1 MLKAMMELISN
12 ALGIFSNWF
21 RWKSSGVAQ
30 HDAAEKRVSQQEAA
44 ILERRSAVNRA
55 VHEGD
60 AATVNRIIGGFAIL
74 FAMVLFAAMLDF
86 CCGCSTTAPQSR
98 YVAAD
103 RVVTCT
109 TNELGQAVMWHVPPL
124 VMEEL
129 LNSRLELEEIKHQN
143 KVKEITK

>member
-60 AATVNRIIGGFAIL
+60 AATVNRIIGGFA
-74 FAMVLFAAMLDF
+74 MVLFAAMLDF
-86 CCGCSTTAPQSR
+86 CCGCSTTAPQPR

>member
-1 MLKAMMELISN
+1 MVLEMLAN
-12 ALGIFSNWF
+12 ALGAVSNFF

-30 HDAAEKRVSQQEAA
+30 HDAAESRAA
-44 ILERRSAVNRA
+44 AAENAVRDRKAEVNRA

-60 AATVNRIIGGFAIL
+60 EEAVNRLVNGLAIL
-74 FAMVLFAAMLDF
+74 WAMTLAACIL
-86 CCGCSTTAPQSR
+86 GCATAPKAPR

-129 LNSRLELEEIKHQN
+129 LNAKLELEEIKHEN
-143 KVKEITK
+143 KVKEIKQ

>member
-1 MLKAMMELISN
+1 MVLEMLAN
-12 ALGIFSNWF
+12 ALGAVSNFF

-30 HDAAEKRVSQQEAA
+30 HDAAESRATAA
-44 ILERRSAVNRA
+44 ENAVRDRKAEVNRA

-60 AATVNRIIGGFAIL
+60 EEAVNRLVNGLAIL
-74 FAMVLFAAMLDF
+74 WAMALAACIL
-86 CCGCSTTAPQSR
+86 GCATAPKAPH

-129 LNSRLELEEIKHQN
+129 LNAKLELEEVKHEN
-143 KVKEITK
+143 KVKEIKQ

>member
-1 MLKAMMELISN
+1 MVLEMLAN
-12 ALGIFSNWF
+12 ALGAVSSFF

-30 HDAAEKRVSQQEAA
+30 HDAAESRATAA
-44 ILERRSAVNRA
+44 ENAVRDRKAEVNRA

-60 AATVNRIIGGFAIL
+60 EDTVNRLVNGLAIL
-74 FAMVLFAAMLDF
+74 WAMALAACIL
-86 CCGCSTTAPQSR
+86 GCAAPKAPR

-129 LNSRLELEEIKHQN
+129 LNAKLELEEVKHEN
-143 KVKEITK
+143 KVKEIKQ

>member
-1 MLKAMMELISN
+1 MLKAMLELISN
-12 ALGIFSNWF
+12 ALGAFSNWF

-30 HDAAEKRVSQQEAA
+30 HDEAEKRVSKQEAA
-44 ILERRSAVNRA
+44 DLERRSAVNHA

-60 AATVNRIIGGFAIL
+60 EKAVNRIVNGFAIL
-74 FAMVLFAAMLDF
+74 FAMVLFTAILDS
-86 CCGCSTTAPQSR
+86 CCGCLTSGPQTQ
-98 YVAAD
+98 YIAAD

-109 TNELGQAVMWHVPPL
+109 TNESGRAVMWHVPPL

-129 LNSRLELEEIKHQN
+129 LNSKLELKEIKHQN

>member
-1 MLKAMMELISN
+1 MLKAMLEFLSN
-12 ALGIFSNWF
+12 ALGAFGNF
-21 RWKSSGVAQ
+21 FKWKASPVAQ
-30 HDAAEKRVSQQEAA
+30 HDAAEKRVSEREASVSA
-44 ILERRSAVNRA
+44 RKAAVNHA

-60 AATVNRIIGGFAIL
+60 ADAVNSIIGGFAIL
-74 FAMVLFAAMLDF
+74 FAMALFAAMLDL
-86 CCGCSTTAPQSR
+86 CCGCSTTAPQPR

-109 TNELGQAVMWHVPPL
+109 TNENGQAVMWHVPPL

-143 KVKEITK
+143 KVKEIAK